1 MATRPRQGQTGC
13 VTATENTA
21 VRTSA
26 QNAGINLRLAQLGLP
41 LPQGF
46 EDTEAA
52 HLAAPIL
59 ARQRE
64 LSRRLADRLCA
75 ADGRIQ
81 AFLDDYLADT
91 GEHPQLPR
99 RTLVLDQPGLARE
112 LSLPFDGDTFSS
124 PLLSSYRLVNG
135 VLHNPAN
142 DRRTTA
148 GVFHIA
154 EGGLPIPDDKI
165 AVPKAVFAKLL
176 GLAFQPPEVDMV
188 LPYSANQPNP
198 AACFVSLHLRPLVA
212 PEVPGSVREKRMET
226 RFIVP
231 GGTVANLDF
240 VEGIFGNGG
249 DPYLP
254 ENDASLAPET
264 WTGHTGCV
272 ILAPHLI
279 RVTKK
284 ELGLP
289 HVDDATERQQRDGM
303 CWSSEDELYNG
314 GKAFKICARDERGV
328 IVTVIADTYFG
339 YCKKEVKTQISYS
352 ANLFGNAEEEH
363 SGGAL
368 VFASYNLGQEY
379 TGRYSGSADA
389 VSVADVVARDPQ
401 RFTLQPQGHAVDGE
415 QPHIVIVPAQAR
427 FSMKDMTVTW
437 GDATTDEGATQSQAN
452 GIPLRADTVYLSPS
466 GYRVTVAQQ
475 PHDPST
481 WTLVGTAA
489 TATSCHKPATVSGG
503 GKSEISKA
511 ITDAFIVGSVFV
523 ADVDA
528 DLDAVAAILDRDLTD
543 RFLDPAQRGTDHRP
557 ILSPERSIGSVIKL
571 LTPSPSTYTQE
582 YNAWLRTI
590 PPYVKELVYVV
601 KRSYQPQWGQDWRS
615 HFSVAEID
623 GRTGNSLHLDGTKI
637 TLNMLRVGFDT
648 DGRWRLFSLR
658 HDFAPAV
665 KVQTQDD
672 ITASTVVPG
681 DQLGLD
687 PNRSYK
693 LVENCENLLFQR
705 PDDAIHRG
713 YDSVAERDIAT
724 PGTFL
729 SNFAPLTHADAV
741 AMRDDAVS
749 FTAFTEPM
757 ATLIRE
763 FADTPEGVGPDFVVS
778 SANPRI
784 VDGKPSKNPRYLQQR
799 PDLTNARATAV
810 AHLSERLAAGMP
822 ASAPLPRPVDVVA
835 AGRRNNPPEAGVPA
849 LCSYGPL
856 HYMEVPELFMEFIAS
871 MTGKSP
877 STTGAGSEGALTKGP
892 FNALPTIIDL
902 NANLLSYVLTGHDG
916 WLSAAGF
923 VGPHVRVDHDV
934 SLLVPELFTRM
945 TPQERDARNLIAE
958 GALEKVED
966 VEHDGRRVPA
976 SRLGYRMTETMAT
989 KYFGR
994 VFLHPEVVFTPEM
1007 LRPELQDPA
1016 VFAES
1021 VTTIAMTHERVAR
1034 AFVKDGTIDLAI
1046 PPLRAL
1052 LEIMADGVT
1061 ASGLTLDSPEFRE
1074 MFTRESV
1081 LASDWYAERLD
1092 AKQDAA
1098 RSRADAGLAAIEKF
1112 VSTPGNEEP
1121 TQRLGMPGRVD
1132 AARAESQRLAGP
1144 EFRDMLVGTTG
1155 STPL

>member
-1 MATRPRQGQTGC
+1 MAP
-13 VTATENTA
+13 
-21 VRTSA
+21 S
-26 QNAGINLRLAQLGLP
+26 QNAAINLRLAQLGLP
-41 LPQGF
+41 LPEGF
-46 EDTEAA
+46 EDTESAR
-52 HLAAPIL
+52 LVRPIL

-64 LSRRLADRLCA
+64 LSRRLSDRLCA

-99 RTLVLDQPGLARE
+99 RTLVLDEPGLARE
-112 LSLPFDGDTFSS
+112 LSLPFDGDSFAS

-154 EGGLPIPDDKI
+154 EGGLPIPDDKL
-165 AVPKAVFAKLL
+165 AVPKSVFARLL
-176 GLAFQPPEVDMV
+176 TKAFEPPEVDMV
-188 LPYSANQPNP
+188 LPYSANQVQP
-198 AACFVSLHLRPLVA
+198 AACFVSLHLRPLVS

-272 ILAPHLI
+272 VLAPHLT
-279 RVTKK
+279 RLTKK

-289 HVDDATERQQRDGM
+289 HVSEATDRQQRDGM
-303 CWSSEDELYNG
+303 CWEQDDEPYNG
-314 GKAFKICARDERGV
+314 GRAFKICARDARGV

-379 TGRYSGSADA
+379 VEGSCGDSYSLGEVLD
-389 VSVADVVARDPQ
+389 RDPQ
-401 RFTLQPQGHAVDGE
+401 RFAAQPEGHALDLE
-415 QPHIVIVPAQAR
+415 QPHIVLVPANPSYSLR
-427 FSMKDMTVTW
+427 TKTVSW
-437 GDATTDEGATQSQAN
+437 SGDDGERRS
-452 GIPLRADTVYLSPS
+452 IPLRADKVYLSPN
-466 GYRVTVAQQ
+466 GYRVRVAQQ
-475 PHDPST
+475 PHDRTS
-481 WTLVGTAA
+481 WSLIGTVP

-511 ITDAFIVGSVFV
+511 ITDAFIFGTAFV
-523 ADVDA
+523 ADFDT
-528 DLDAVAAILDRDLTD
+528 DMDAVTAILDRDFSR
-543 RFLDPAQRGTDHRP
+543 RFLDPARHGTDLRP
-557 ILSPERSIGSVIKL
+557 ILSQDRSIGSVIKL
-571 LTPSPSTYTQE
+571 LTPSRSEYHAD
-582 YNAWLRTI
+582 YNAWLTRI

-601 KRSYQPQWGQDWRS
+601 KRSYRPEWGDDWRS

-623 GRTGNSLHLDGTKI
+623 GRQGNSLRLDGTKV
-637 TLNMLRVGFDT
+637 TLSMLRVGYNV
-648 DGRWRLFSLR
+648 DGSWRLFSLR
-658 HDFAPAV
+658 HDFSPAV

-681 DQLGLD
+681 SQLGLD
-687 PNRSYK
+687 PERSYK

-713 YDSVAERDIAT
+713 YDTQAERDIAT

-729 SNFAPLTHADAV
+729 SNFEPLTREDVV
-741 AMRDDAVS
+741 AMRDDAVT
-749 FTAFTEPM
+749 FTAFSEPM
-757 ATLIRE
+757 ATLLSR
-763 FADTPEGVGPDFVVS
+763 FADTPEGDGPAYVVS

-784 VDGKPSKNPRYLQQR
+784 VDGAPSKNPRYLQQR
-799 PDLTNARATAV
+799 PDRTDAAATAV
-810 AHLSERLAAGMP
+810 AELSARLVRRLPAA
-822 ASAPLPRPVDVVA
+822 APMPRPVDVVA
-835 AGRRNNPPEAGVPA
+835 AGRRNNPPDGPVPP

-856 HYMEVPELFMEFIAS
+856 HYMEPPELFMEFISS

-892 FNALPTIIDL
+892 FNAMPAIIDL
-902 NANLLSYVLTGHDG
+902 NASLLSYVLTGRDG
-916 WLSAAGF
+916 WLSAAGY
-923 VGPHVRVDHDV
+923 VGPNVRVDHDF
-934 SLLVPELFTRM
+934 SLLVPELFSRM
-945 TPQERDARNLIAE
+945 TPDERDARNLIAE
-958 GALEKVED
+958 GALEKLD
-966 VEHDGRRVPA
+966 DFEHQGRRVAA
-976 SRLGYRMTETMAT
+976 SRLGYRMTEKMART
-989 KYFGR
+989 YFGR
-994 VFLHPEVVFTPEM
+994 VFLHPDVVFTPEM
-1007 LRPELQDPA
+1007 LRPELQDVD

-1021 VTTIAMTHERVAR
+1021 IATIAATHERVAR
-1034 AFVKDGTIDLAI
+1034 AYFKDGTVDLAV
-1046 PPLRAL
+1046 PPLRGL
-1052 LEIMADGVT
+1052 LEIMADGST
-1061 ASGLTLDSPEFRE
+1061 SEGWGLDSPEFRA
-1074 MFTRESV
+1074 MFTREAV
-1081 LASDWYAERLD
+1081 LASDWYARRLD
-1092 AKQDAA
+1092 AKQAA
-1098 RSRADAGLAAIEKF
+1098 AIARADAGLAAIEKF

-1121 TQRLGMPGRVD
+1121 SARLGMPARVE
-1132 AARAESQRLAGP
+1132 AARLEAQRLAGP
-1144 EFRDMLVGTTG
+1144 DFRTQLVGTAG

>member
-1 MATRPRQGQTGC
+1 MWRHPREQGQTG
-13 VTATENTA
+13 VVPPT
-21 VRTSA
+21 
-26 QNAGINLRLAQLGLP
+26 QNAAINLRLAQLGLP
-41 LPQGF
+41 LPEGF

-52 HLAAPIL
+52 RLAAPIL

-91 GEHPQLPR
+91 DEQPQLPR
-99 RTLVLDQPGLARE
+99 RTLVLDEAGLARE
-112 LSLPFDGDTFSS
+112 LSLPFDGDTFTS

-154 EGGLPIPDDKI
+154 EGGLPIPDDKL

-272 ILAPHLI
+272 ILAPHLT

-284 ELGLP
+284 DLGLP
-289 HVDDATERQQRDGM
+289 HVSEATERQQRDGM
-303 CWSSEDELYNG
+303 CWEAEADLYNG
-314 GKAFKICARDERGV
+314 GRAFKICARDERGV
-328 IVTVIADTYFG
+328 IVTIIADTYFG

-379 TGRYSGSADA
+379 TETSSGDDYSL
-389 VSVADVVARDPQ
+389 ADVLSRDPE
-401 RFTLQPQGHAVDGE
+401 RFAPQPEGHADDLE
-415 QPHIVIVPAQAR
+415 QPHIVLVPGGAQ
-427 FSMKDMTVTW
+427 FSMRDMSVSWTNP
-437 GDATTDEGATQSQAN
+437 AGARGA
-452 GIPLRADTVYLSPS
+452 IPLRADKAYLSPN

-481 WTLVGTAA
+481 WTLVGTAPN
-489 TATSCHKPATVSGG
+489 ATSCHKPATVSGG

-511 ITDAFIVGSVFV
+511 ITDAFIVGSAFV
-523 ADVDA
+523 ADFDT
-528 DLDAVAAILDRDLTD
+528 DMDSVAAILDRDFSR
-543 RFLDPAQRGTDHRP
+543 RFLDPARHGTDLRP

-571 LTPSPSTYTQE
+571 LTPSRSEYTPE
-582 YNAWLRTI
+582 YNAWLKRI

-601 KRSYQPQWGQDWRS
+601 KRSHRPEWGEDWRS

-623 GRTGNSLHLDGTKI
+623 GRQGNSLHLDGTKI
-637 TLNMLRVGFDT
+637 TLNMLRVGFDP

-681 DQLGLD
+681 SLLGLD
-687 PNRSYK
+687 PARSYK

-729 SNFAPLTHADAV
+729 SNFEPLTRADAV
-741 AMRDDAVS
+741 AMRDEAVS
-749 FTAFTEPM
+749 FTAFTTPM
-757 ATLIRE
+757 ASLLAD
-763 FADTPEGVGPDFVVS
+763 FAGTEEGDGPAFVVS

-784 VDGKPSKNPRYLQQR
+784 VDGKPSKNPRYLQRR
-799 PDLTNARATAV
+799 PDQTDAKATAV
-810 AHLSERLAAGMP
+810 AALSERLVRRMP
-822 ASAPLPRPVDVVA
+822 SAAPLPRPVDIVA
-835 AGRRNNPPEAGVPA
+835 AGRRNNPPEPGSPP

-856 HYMEVPELFMEFIAS
+856 HYMEPPEMFMEFISS

-892 FNALPTIIDL
+892 FNAMPAIVDL
-902 NANLLSYVLTGHDG
+902 NASLLSYLLTGHDG
-916 WLSAAGF
+916 WLSAAGC
-923 VGPHVRVDHDV
+923 VGPQVRVDHDF
-934 SLLVPELFTRM
+934 SLLVPELFSRM
-945 TPQERDARNLIAE
+945 SPQERDARNLLAE

-966 VEHDGRRVPA
+966 VEYEGRRVAA
-976 SRLGYRMTETMAT
+976 SRLGYRMTEKMAT

-994 VFLHPEVVFTPEM
+994 IFLHPDVVFTPEM
-1007 LRPELQDPA
+1007 LRPELQDA
-1016 VFAES
+1016 GVFAES
-1021 VTTIAMTHERVAR
+1021 VATIVATHERVAR
-1034 AFVKDGTIDLAI
+1034 AYVKDGTIDLAI

-1061 ASGLTLDSPEFRE
+1061 AQGWTLESPEFRGL
-1074 MFTRESV
+1074 FTRDAV
-1081 LASDWYAERLD
+1081 LASPWYAQRLD
-1092 AKQDAA
+1092 TKQAA
-1098 RSRADAGLAAIEKF
+1098 ASARADAGLAAIEKF
-1112 VSTPGNEEP
+1112 VSTPGNEGPNE
-1121 TQRLGMPGRVD
+1121 RLGMPSRVE
-1132 AARAESQRLAGP
+1132 AARLEAQRLAGQ
-1144 EFRDMLVGTTG
+1144 EFRDQLVGTTG